1 MMFRK
6 TLLVGMLWPAVATA
20 QLSDT
25 LSEQVVSGTRVV
37 QPLAPGIVGMKT
49 STLDSE
55 KLLRPALVSLSQIL
69 TENLPVFTRATGVNG
84 PVTLSIRGASAAQ
97 SMVLWEDIPL
107 QNPAIGLTDL
117 SLLQSGLF
125 QNITLVPGGTPA
137 LWGSGN
143 VGGVLQLRNEAPY
156 FPEQEQWRGW
166 AGIGSGS
173 FDALNGM
180 IGLKRNSPKAYW
192 SLRAFGNRADYTF
205 DYHPE
210 TGPAKRINN
219 AGLTQWGGLLQGG
232 QRLGNG
238 WQLQQDLW
246 WNRSDRYIPPALFE
260 SESGKRQQDEALRI
274 RLHAERHHGLDQLS
288 LTAAFLQE
296 GLRYAD
302 TLLPLQSELQTTTVF
317 GRAQYQHRMA
327 SGTFFADAPVQ
338 YSYAV
343 TNGQTYDQKRVA
355 LALGYTSRF
364 RNETLL
370 IPLMVRVEQIDAQTV
385 VLPGLNIAWQM
396 RPNTMLRGSVQ
407 RTYRAPTLTERYYF
421 PGGNTDLRPERGWS
435 GELGARQ
442 NFRNG
447 LWNGFVDA
455 SVFYRDIRDWIIW
468 YGGAIWTPHNIA
480 RVRTQGIELDGE
492 SRWRISGIELGLR
505 SGVTFTTAKT
515 MESAVPNDGSI
526 GKQIPHTPQT
536 TARISG
542 WIAWKQLQLELASVY
557 TGYRF
562 ITSDESAWIPAY
574 WLHNAS
580 VRYAL
585 PLKKQ
590 QLSVELRCNNLAN
603 SAYLS
608 VAGRPGLPRHFT
620 VGIMGRF

>member
-1 MMFRK
+1 MFRK
-6 TLLVGMLWPAVATA
+6 LLAVVLLYPAMAMA

-25 LSEQVVSGTRVV
+25 LSEQVVSGKRVV
-37 QPLAPGIVGMKT
+37 QPLAPGIAGMKT

-97 SMVLWEDIPL
+97 SMVLWEDVPL
-107 QNPAIGLTDL
+107 QNPAMGLTDL

-125 QNITLVPGGTPA
+125 QSITLVPGGSPA

-143 VGGVLQLRNEAPY
+143 VGGVLQLRNAKPY
-156 FPEQEQWRGW
+156 FSDSTHWQGW
-166 AGIGSGS
+166 AGMGGGS
-173 FDALNGM
+173 FNALNGLV
-180 IGLKRNSPKAYW
+180 GLKRSSPKTNW
-192 SLRAFGNRADYTF
+192 GIRAFGNRADYGF
-205 DYHPE
+205 EYQPE
-210 TGPAKRINN
+210 AGPVKRIDN
-219 AGLTQWGGLLQGG
+219 AGLVQYGGLVQGS
-232 QRLGNG
+232 QHLGKG
-238 WQLQQDLW
+238 WQLRQDLW

-260 SESGKRQQDEALRI
+260 SESGKRQQDEALRV
-274 RLHAERHHGLDQLS
+274 RLHAEQQYGLDQLS
-288 LTAAFLQE
+288 LTGAFLQE
-296 GLRYAD
+296 RLRYED
-302 TLLPLQSELQTTTVF
+302 TLLPLQSELHTTTVF
-317 GRAQYQHRMA
+317 GRAQYEHRMA

-343 TNGQTYDQKRVA
+343 TNGQTYSQKRMA
-355 LALGYTSRF
+355 LALGFTSRF
-364 RNETLL
+364 RNETLQ
-370 IPLMVRVEQIDAQTV
+370 IPLLIRIEHIDARTV
-385 VLPGLNIAWQM
+385 VLPGLNSAWQV

-421 PGGNTDLRPERGWS
+421 PGGNTDLLPEQGWS
-435 GELGARQ
+435 GELGAREE
-442 NFRNG
+442 FRNG
-447 LWNGFVDA
+447 LWKGSLDA
-455 SVFYRDIRDWIIW
+455 SAFYRDIRNWIIW

-492 SRWRISGIELGLR
+492 SRWRCSGIELGLR
-505 SGVTFTTAKT
+505 SGLTYTTAKT
-515 MESAVPNDGSI
+515 MESVVPNDGSI
-526 GKQIPHTPQT
+526 GKQIPHTPRT
-536 TARISG
+536 TARVSG
-542 WIAWKQLQLELASVY
+542 WISWKHLQLEFASVY
-557 TGYRF
+557 TGHRF

-574 WLHNAS
+574 WLHNAAMQY
-580 VRYAL
+580 VL

-620 VGIMGRF
+620 VGILGRF